1 MAENIF
7 NLAGII
13 AMLALLLAFFRMIK
27 GPSAVDRVVAL
38 DAMTIIS
45 VSLIVFLAAFLGRI
59 IYVDVALVYALI
71 SFIGVITIARYF
83 ERGL

>member
-1 MAENIF
+1 LAETIY

-13 AMLALLLAFFRMIK
+13 ALAALLLAFVRMIQ
-27 GPSAVDRVVAL
+27 GPSAVDRIVAL

-71 SFIGVITIARYF
+71 SFIGVIAIARYF

>member
-7 NLAGII
+7 NFAGII

-27 GPSAVDRVVAL
+27 GPSAVDRIVAL
-38 DAMTIIS
+38 DSMTIIS
-45 VSLIVFLAAFLGRI
+45 VSVIVFLAAMLGRI

-71 SFIGVITIARYF
+71 SFIGVIAIARYF

>member
-1 MAENIF
+1 MAEIIYNM
-7 NLAGII
+7 AGII
-13 AMLALLLAFFRMIK
+13 ALSALLLAFVRMIL

-45 VSLIVFLAAFLGRI
+45 VSLIVFLAAFLGRT
-59 IYVDVALVYALI
+59 IYMDVALVYALI
-71 SFIGVITIARYF
+71 SFIGVIAIARYF